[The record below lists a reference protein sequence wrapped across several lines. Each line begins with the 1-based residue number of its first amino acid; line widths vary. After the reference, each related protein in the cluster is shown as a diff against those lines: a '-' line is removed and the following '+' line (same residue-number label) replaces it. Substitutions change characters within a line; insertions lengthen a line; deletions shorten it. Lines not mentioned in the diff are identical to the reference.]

1 MSRIKVEIDNTDGT
15 LSVGG
20 QALAQAIVEML
31 SECTDDTEYV
41 YRAPRQTA
49 VKTGGQLFTTSLD
62 EALTAAGNLAAMIPG
77 VPSGDGAATTQ
88 QAQRALSHVGGV

>member
-20 QALAQAIVEML
+20 QALAQAVVEML

-41 YRAPRQTA
+41 YRAPKQVALNRASGIYVNNLSDALAA
-49 VKTGGQLFTTSLD
+49 VGD
-62 EALTAAGNLAAMIPG
+62 LTAMIPG
-77 VPSGDGAATTQ
+77 VPPVDGATKVRK
-88 QAQRALSHVGGV
+88 AQSSLSHVGRV

>member
-20 QALAQAIVEML
+20 QALAQAVVEML
-31 SECTDDTEYV
+31 SECTDGTEYV

-49 VKTGGQLFTTSLD
+49 VRTGGQVYVTSLD
-62 EALTAAGNLAAMIPG
+62 VALAAAGNLAAMIPG
-77 VPSGDGAATTQ
+77 VPPGDGAAKVQ
-88 QAQRALSHVGGV
+88 QALSRVGRF

>member
-20 QALAQAIVEML
+20 QGLARAVVEML

-41 YRAPRQTA
+41 YRAPKQTA
-49 VKTGGQLFTTSLD
+49 PRTGGQVYVTSLD
-62 EALTAAGNLAAMIPG
+62 EALTAAGKLAATLPG
-77 VPSGDGAATTQ
+77 VPPGDGAAKVQ
-88 QAQRALSHVGGV
+88 QALSRVGRV

>member
-20 QALAQAIVEML
+20 QALAQAIIEML

-41 YRAPRQTA
+41 YRAPKQTA
-49 VKTGGQLFTTSLD
+49 VRTGGQVFTTGLD
-62 EALTAAGNLAAMIPG
+62 EALTAAGDLAATLPG
-77 VPSGDGAATTQ
+77 VPPGDGAAKVQ
-88 QAQRALSHVGGV
+88 QALSHVGGV

>member
-1 MSRIKVEIDNTDGT
+1 MSRIKVEIDNSGGT

-41 YRAPRQTA
+41 YRAPKQTA
-49 VKTGGQLFTTSLD
+49 PKAGGQLFTTSLD
-62 EALTAAGNLAAMIPG
+62 EALTAAGNLAATLPG
-77 VPSGDGAATTQ
+77 VPPGDGAAKV
-88 QAQRALSHVGGV
+88 QRALSHCGRV

>member
-41 YRAPRQTA
+41 YRAPKQTT
-49 VKTGGQLFTTSLD
+49 VKTGGHEFTTSLN
-62 EALTAAGNLAAMIPG
+62 EALTAAGKLAATLPG
-77 VPSGDGAATTQ
+77 VPPAAEKGQKVQ
-88 QAQRALSHVGGV
+88 QALSHVGRF

>member
-31 SECTDDTEYV
+31 SQCTDDTEYV
-41 YRAPRQTA
+41 YQAPKRTA
-49 VKTGGQLFTTSLD
+49 VKTGGQLYVTSLD
-62 EALTAAGNLAAMIPG
+62 EALTAAGDLAATLPG
-77 VPSGDGAATTQ
+77 VPSGDGAA
-88 QAQRALSHVGGV
+88 LSRVGRV